1 MKTIILTTVFLF
13 SFFCGFSQEK
23 SKQQIKEEQ
32 NAIKEKKTT
41 DLVESKE
48 YEFVAEMAY
57 PQGTRSISMTT
68 NSNFFRF
75 EKDTIYSEMPFFGR
89 AYSGV
94 GYGSSDG
101 GLNFKGV
108 AKNYSIKKGKKN
120 YTIKAEVKSGSDS
133 YDITL
138 TVYFGGSADLVI
150 NSSNRSPI
158 SYRGTID
165 KRKLE

>member
-1 MKTIILTTVFLF
+1 MKTIILTTVVLF
-13 SFFCGFSQEK
+13 SVFCGFSQEK

-32 NAIKEKKTT
+32 NAIKEKRIT

-75 EKDTIYSEMPFFGR
+75 EKDTIHSEMPFFGR

-94 GYGSSDG
+94 GYGAGDG

-120 YTIKAEVKSGSDS
+120 YTIKAEVKNNTDS
-133 YDITL
+133 YDIIL

-165 KRKLE
+165 KRKIE